1 MITVQDAVLSA
12 TRSAEEFYLGNKLRD
27 IMLEEVEMSED
38 GRNWLITLGF
48 YVQDI
53 AAPSLAGLLQ
63 GNQIQRKY
71 KVFTVRGDNGEVISM
86 KIRNP

>member
-1 MITVQDAVLSA
+1 MITVKDAVLSA
-12 TRSAEEFYLGNKLRD
+12 TTAAEEFYIGNRLKD

-63 GNQIQRKY
+63 GSQLQRKY
-71 KVFTVRGDNGEVISM
+71 KVFTVRGDNGEVVSM
-86 KIRNP
+86 KIRDP